1 MYHSLILIRNIYNH
15 PLVSVGGLVP
25 LPLQVQN
32 LWILEFLIY
41 NGMVFVYNLCN
52 SPLSFKSS
60 LHYLQ

>member
-1 MYHSLILIRNIYNH
+1 M
-15 PLVSVGGLVP
+15 SVGGLVP